1 MLILEQCLKKEGVDN
16 EIENKRRSK
25 RLAKAMARAGAGKII
40 LPNFLSAPKRP
51 SQRSVKF
58 IRWLRNHLFS
68 NTSWMEA
75 MGSQRGFMLFFKWNF
90 WTPLLLK
97 LDGLLTK

>member
-1 MLILEQCLKKEGVDN
+1 MLILEQCLKKEGVDK

-25 RLAKAMARAGAGKII
+25 RLEKVMTLARAEKVI
-40 LPNFLSAPKRP
+40 LPNFLTAPKRP

-75 MGSQRGFMLFFKWNF
+75 MGS
-90 WTPLLLK
+90 LK
-97 LDGLLTK
+97 EIYAVF